1 MTAINADSS
10 NPQSMGFFVV
20 QKMPIQPVAVRANA
34 ALYRISA
41 AAGRGSASILQVN
54 AAKRIGLIATTNL
67 TQILAPTAEIVA
79 GGSAGG
85 CADGQLAV
93 VPVQHPRFRCDAY
106 IGKAVPQLALDLGL
120 VPLAGGIAWLAGWLW
135 VQTTPLA
142 QA

>member
-1 MTAINADSS
+1 MTTINADSS
-10 NPQSMGFFVV
+10 NPQSMGFFEV

-41 AAGRGSASILQVN
+41 ATGRGSASILQVN

-79 GGSAGG
+79 GGSA
-85 CADGQLAV
+85 
-93 VPVQHPRFRCDAY
+93 
-106 IGKAVPQLALDLGL
+106 DLGL